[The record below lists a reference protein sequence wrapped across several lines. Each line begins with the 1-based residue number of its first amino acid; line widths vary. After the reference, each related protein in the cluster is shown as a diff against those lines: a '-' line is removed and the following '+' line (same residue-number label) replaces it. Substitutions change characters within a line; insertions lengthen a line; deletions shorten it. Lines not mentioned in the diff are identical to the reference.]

1 MKYYGIYTNTQYKVA
16 KRTTSMVN
24 NRDWLKKHYG
34 RTAIAYRGITVFE
47 YLFYKM
53 LGREIKEKA

>member
-16 KRTTSMVN
+16 KRTTSMIN
-24 NRDWLKKHYG
+24 NREWLKEHYG
-34 RTAIAYRGITVFE
+34 ITDIAYRGITVFE

-53 LGREIKEKA
+53 LGREITEKA